1 MSMSENSPAFRFAVL
16 TLFPE
21 AFTALTEWGVTGRAF
36 QKGLCQLHLQDPR
49 LEATDRH
56 GTVDD
61 RPYGG
66 GPGMVMQ
73 APILSAALNKARAA
87 VGSDSTVIALT
98 PQGRKLDV
106 ALTRRLAEASSLI
119 LVAGRYEGMDE
130 RFIEKEVDLEV
141 SIGDFVVSGGELPA
155 MLLIDAVTRW
165 LPGVLGHEGSAE
177 QDSFTDGLLD
187 CPHYTRPEVFEGE
200 PVPEVLLSGDHG
212 AIADWRRAQALRRT
226 LDRRPDLLVWDE
238 VAEADRALLEKWGLL
253 PADGGRQAGSEQV

>member
-1 MSMSENSPAFRFAVL
+1 MSMSESSPAFRFAVL

-21 AFTALTEWGVTGRAF
+21 AFAALTKWGVTGRAF
-36 QKGLCQLHLQDPR
+36 QNGLCQLHLQDPR

-56 GTVDD
+56 GSVDD

-73 APILSAALNKARAA
+73 APILSAALNKARSA

-98 PQGRKLDV
+98 PQGRKLDA

-130 RFIEKEVDLEV
+130 RFIEQEVDLEV
-141 SIGDFVVSGGELPA
+141 SIGDFVVSGGEVPA

-165 LPGVLGHEGSAE
+165 LPGVLGHEASAE
-177 QDSFTDGLLD
+177 QDSFTEGLLD

-200 PVPEVLLSGDHG
+200 QVPPVLLSGDHG
-212 AIADWRRAQALRRT
+212 AIAGWRRAQALRRT

-238 VAEADRALLEKWGLL
+238 VSDTDRALLEKWDLL
-253 PADGGRQAGSEQV
+253 PADGGRQA

>member
-1 MSMSENSPAFRFAVL
+1 MSMPEYSQAFRFAVL

-21 AFTALTEWGVTGRAF
+21 AFAALTQWGVTGRAF
-36 QKGLCQLHLQDPR
+36 QSGLCHLHLQDPR

-56 GTVDD
+56 GSVDD

-73 APILSAALNKARAA
+73 APILSAALDKAKST
-87 VGSDSTVIALT
+87 VGSDAMVIALT
-98 PQGRKLDV
+98 PQGRKLDA
-106 ALTRRLAEASSLI
+106 ALSRRFAEAPSLI

-130 RFIEKEVDLEV
+130 RFVEREVDLEV

-165 LPGVLGHEGSAE
+165 LPGVLGHEASAE
-177 QDSFTDGLLD
+177 RDSFTEGLLD
-187 CPHYTRPEVFEGE
+187 CPHYTRPEVYEGKA
-200 PVPEVLLSGDHG
+200 VPEVLLSGDHG

-226 LDRRPDLLVWDE
+226 LDRRPDLLAWDQVSE
-238 VAEADRALLEKWGLL
+238 PDRVLLEKWDLL
-253 PADGGRQAGSEQV
+253 PADGGRQA